1 MTNFYLFDNERL
13 LLFNERSINIYM
25 KSRNYQ
31 KTVGTQIK
39 NSELVRGKRLQI
51 AKAASKLFIKKGYFS
66 TTMREIS
73 KASGLTIG
81 NLYDYITKK
90 EDVLYLVF
98 DVFHSIWVNRL
109 EEKGVSEIE
118 GPVKQLKAAIQRML
132 ELTNEY
138 RDMVLL
144 MYTESKSLP
153 KYFLKIILE
162 KESELVECFEKI
174 LKRGVERG
182 VFKIK
187 DPFLLANI
195 IVYLLSLESLRGW
208 NLKRRYKVEEI
219 TKYIIEFILD
229 RTLCS

>member
-1 MTNFYLFDNERL
+1 
-13 LLFNERSINIYM
+13 M

-31 KTVGTQIK
+31 KIVETQIK
-39 NSELVRGKRLQI
+39 NIELVREKQLLI

-66 TTMREIS
+66 TTMREVS
-73 KASGLTIG
+73 RASGLTIG

-109 EEKGVSEIE
+109 EEEEVFEIE
-118 GPVKQLKAAIQRML
+118 DPVKQLNTAIQKML
-132 ELTNEY
+132 ELVNEY

-162 KESELVECFEKI
+162 KESGLVQCFEKI
-174 LKRGVERG
+174 LSGGVEKG
-182 VFKIK
+182 
-187 DPFLLANI
+187 
-195 IVYLLSLESLRGW
+195 
-208 NLKRRYKVEEI
+208 
-219 TKYIIEFILD
+219 
-229 RTLCS
+229 

>member
-1 MTNFYLFDNERL
+1 
-13 LLFNERSINIYM
+13 M

>member
-1 MTNFYLFDNERL
+1 
-13 LLFNERSINIYM
+13 M
-25 KSRNYQ
+25 KKLNA
-31 KTVGTQIK
+31 KVEVETQIK

-98 DVFHSIWVNRL
+98 DVFHSMWINKL
-109 EEKGVSEIE
+109 EEEGVFEIE
-118 GPVKQLKAAIQRML
+118 DPVEQLKTAIQKML
-132 ELTNEY
+132 ELVNEH

-153 KYFLKIILE
+153 KEFLKNNSRE
-162 KESELVECFEKI
+162 GEWAYRMF
-174 LKRGVERG
+174 
-182 VFKIK
+182 
-187 DPFLLANI
+187 
-195 IVYLLSLESLRGW
+195 
-208 NLKRRYKVEEI
+208 
-219 TKYIIEFILD
+219 
-229 RTLCS
+229 

>member
-1 MTNFYLFDNERL
+1 
-13 LLFNERSINIYM
+13 M
-25 KSRNYQ
+25 KKLNA
-31 KTVGTQIK
+31 KVEVETQIK
-39 NSELVRGKRLQI
+39 NSELVREKRLLI

-109 EEKGVSEIE
+109 EKGGVFEIE
-118 GPVKQLKAAIQRML
+118 DPEKQLRTAVQQML
-132 ELTNEY
+132 ELVNEY

-162 KESELVECFEKI
+162 KESGLVECFEKI
-174 LKRGVERG
+174 LKRGVEQR
-182 VFKIK
+182 VFKVK
-187 DPFLLANI
+187 DPFFLANV
-195 IVYLLSLESLRGW
+195 IVYLLSLEPLRGW
-208 NLKRRYKVEEI
+208 NLKKVIKVEAINKLNIELI
-219 TKYIIEFILD
+219 FNSIIVY
-229 RTLCS
+229 T